1 MVKAGL
7 SISKK
12 LLSIGGSCFLVT
24 LAVVAITWGSAVA
37 TQRRVSTYAQTA
49 AVSREFSAMSQQ
61 FQEVR
66 QAGFSAALGVANDD
80 KYHQA
85 TQDFTTQLTKL
96 QGASLDSQQREIVSR
111 IQDLAAQIPVN
122 ADGVTLASLSTEMES
137 QLESLRNS
145 LTDKHESDVAELN
158 TITSINSNIGLAVS
172 LVGLV
177 VVLLVSVL
185 VSLSIS
191 RSAKEISKGLNRL
204 SAKDF
209 TYQVRQVSRDEI
221 GAMSVLLND
230 SVKNL
235 GALLSGISST
245 ATETTAGAEGL
256 REKSQDVAAKASAAK
271 DTVASVAGNA
281 REVSTQ
287 IGDVAASTEQMRSA
301 VTEISTN
308 AATAAKS
315 AAQATT
321 LTAQA
326 NDVMGELDK
335 ASEAISSVI
344 ETIKMVAEQTN
355 LLALNAT
362 IEASRAGEA
371 GRGFAVVASEV
382 KDLALGTKSA
392 AVEVSESITKIQSD
406 TQAAM
411 EAITEITGI
420 ISNINDYQSTV
431 AAAIEEQTATIS
443 SMAQT
448 VTEVSDDSAQVTD
461 NLYRIE
467 AKTEETVEELQEA
480 SQDMVL
486 SAQEFEALQKT
497 LSQFKWVNEA

>member
-1 MVKAGL
+1 M
-7 SISKK
+7 
-12 LLSIGGSCFLVT
+12 
-24 LAVVAITWGSAVA
+24 A
-37 TQRRVSTYAQTA
+37 T
-49 AVSREFSAMSQQ
+49 
-61 FQEVR
+61 
-66 QAGFSAALGVANDD
+66 
-80 KYHQA
+80 
-85 TQDFTTQLTKL
+85 
-96 QGASLDSQQREIVSR
+96 
-111 IQDLAAQIPVN
+111 
-122 ADGVTLASLSTEMES
+122 
-137 QLESLRNS
+137 
-145 LTDKHESDVAELN
+145 
-158 TITSINSNIGLAVS
+158 
-172 LVGLV
+172 
-177 VVLLVSVL
+177 
-185 VSLSIS
+185 
-191 RSAKEISKGLNRL
+191 
-204 SAKDF
+204 
-209 TYQVRQVSRDEI
+209 
-221 GAMSVLLND
+221 
-230 SVKNL
+230 
-235 GALLSGISST
+235 
-245 ATETTAGAEGL
+245 
-256 REKSQDVAAKASAAK
+256 
-271 DTVASVAGNA
+271 
-281 REVSTQ
+281 
-287 IGDVAASTEQMRSA
+287 STEQMRSA

-335 ASEAISSVI
+335 ASDAISSVI

-392 AVEVSESITKIQSD
+392 AVEVSESIIKIQSD

-448 VTEVSDDSAQVTD
+448 VTKVSDDSAQVTD

-467 AKTEETVEELQEA
+467 AKTEATVEELQEA

-486 SAQEFEALQKT
+486 SAQEFEALQET

>member
-12 LLSIGGSCFLVT
+12 LLSIGGICFLVT
-24 LAVVAITWGSAVA
+24 LVVVAITWGSALA
-37 TQRRVSTYAQTA
+37 TQNRVSTYAQTA
-49 AVSREFSAMSQQ
+49 TVSRDFSDVARQ

-66 QAGFSAALGVANDD
+66 QSGFSAALGVSNDD
-80 KYHQA
+80 KYLQA
-85 TQDFTTQLTKL
+85 TQEFTAQLTKL
-96 QGASLDSQQREIVSR
+96 QGAPLDSQQRKIVSR
-111 IQDLAAQIPVN
+111 LQDLAAQLPVTP
-122 ADGVTLASLSTEMES
+122 DGITLANLSTEMQS
-137 QLESLRNS
+137 QLDSLRNS
-145 LTDKHESDVAELN
+145 LTHKHETDVAELN
-158 TITSINSNIGLAVS
+158 TITSINSNVGLAVS

-177 VVLLVSVL
+177 AVLLVSVL

-191 RSAKEISKGLNRL
+191 RSAKEISRGLNRL
-204 SAKDF
+204 STKDF

-221 GAMSVLLND
+221 GAMSPLLND
-230 SVKNL
+230 AVKNL
-235 GALLSGISST
+235 GTLLSEISAT

-256 REKSQDVAAKASAAK
+256 QKQSQDVAAKASAARE
-271 DTVASVAGNA
+271 TVAAVAGNA

-287 IGDVAASTEQMRSA
+287 IGDVATSTEQMRSA

-326 NDVMGELDK
+326 NDVMEELDK
-335 ASEAISSVI
+335 ASESISSVI

-392 AVEVSESITKIQSD
+392 AVEVSESITTIQSD

-411 EAITEITGI
+411 QAITEITGI

-448 VTEVSDDSAQVTD
+448 VTEVSDDSARVTE
-461 NLYRIE
+461 NLYSIE
-467 AKTEETVEELQEA
+467 AKTEATVKELRQA
-480 SQDMVL
+480 SEDMVL
-486 SAQEFEALQKT
+486 SAQEFETLQQT
-497 LSQFKWVNEA
+497 LSQFKWVSEA

>member
-1 MVKAGL
+1 MAKTGL

-12 LLSIGGSCFLVT
+12 LLSIGGICFLVT
-24 LAVVAITWGSAVA
+24 LAVVAITWGSTLA
-37 TQRRVSTYAQTA
+37 TQSRVSTYAQTST
-49 AVSREFSAMSQQ
+49 VSRDFSAMAQQ

-66 QAGFSAALGVANDD
+66 QSGFNAARGVTNEE
-80 KYHQA
+80 KYLQA
-85 TQDFTTQLTKL
+85 TQDFTAQLTKL
-96 QGASLDSQQREIVSR
+96 QGAPLDPQQREIVSSL
-111 IQDLAAQIPVN
+111 QDLAAQLPVN
-122 ADGVTLASLSTEMES
+122 TDGAALASISTEIQS
-137 QLESLRNS
+137 QLDSLRNS
-145 LTDKHESDVAELN
+145 LTHKHETDVAELN
-158 TITSINSNIGLAVS
+158 TITSMNSNVGLAVS
-172 LVGLV
+172 LLGLV
-177 VVLLVSVL
+177 AVLLVSVL

-230 SVKNL
+230 SVNNL
-235 GALLSGISST
+235 GTLLSEISAT

-256 REKSQDVAAKASAAK
+256 RKQSQEVAAKASAARE
-271 DTVASVAGNA
+271 TVASVAGNA

-287 IGDVAASTEQMRSA
+287 IGNVAASTEQMRSA

-326 NDVMGELDK
+326 NEAMGELDK

-411 EAITEITGI
+411 QAITEITGI
-420 ISNINDYQSTV
+420 ISNINDFQSTV

-443 SMAQT
+443 SMVQT
-448 VTEVSDDSAQVTD
+448 VTEVSDDSARVTD
-461 NLYRIE
+461 NLYSIE
-467 AKTEETVEELQEA
+467 AKTEATVKELQEA

-486 SAQEFEALQKT
+486 SAQEFETLRET

>member
-7 SISKK
+7 SLSKK
-12 LLSIGGSCFLVT
+12 LLSIGGICFLVT
-24 LAVVAITWGSAVA
+24 LAVVAITWGSALV
-37 TQRRVSTYAQTA
+37 TQSRVSTYAQTA

-66 QAGFSAALGVANDD
+66 QAGFSAVLGRANDD
-80 KYHQA
+80 KYLQA
-85 TQDFTTQLTKL
+85 TQEFTAQLTKL
-96 QGASLDSQQREIVSR
+96 QGTPLDSQQREIVSR
-111 IQDLAAQIPVN
+111 LQDLAAQLPVVP
-122 ADGVTLASLSTEMES
+122 DGTTLANLSTEMGN
-137 QLESLRNS
+137 QLDSLRNS
-145 LTDKHESDVAELN
+145 LTHKHETDVAELN
-158 TITSINSNIGLAVS
+158 TITSINSNVGLAVS

-177 VVLLVSVL
+177 AVLLVSVL

-221 GAMSVLLND
+221 GAMSALLND

-235 GALLSGISST
+235 GTLLSEIYST

-256 REKSQDVAAKASAAK
+256 REKSQDVAVKACAAK

-287 IGDVAASTEQMRSA
+287 IGDVATSTEQMRSA

-406 TQAAM
+406 TRAAM

-467 AKTEETVEELQEA
+467 DKTEETVEELQEA

>member
-1 MVKAGL
+1 MAKTGL

-12 LLSIGGSCFLVT
+12 LLSIGGICFLVT
-24 LAVVAITWGSAVA
+24 LAVVAITWGSTLA
-37 TQRRVSTYAQTA
+37 TQSRVSTYAQTS
-49 AVSREFSAMSQQ
+49 AVSRDFSAMTQQ

-66 QAGFSAALGVANDD
+66 QAGFSAARGVTNEE
-80 KYHQA
+80 KYLQA
-85 TQDFTTQLTKL
+85 TQDFTAQLTKL
-96 QGASLDSQQREIVSR
+96 QGAPLDPQQREIVSSL
-111 IQDLAAQIPVN
+111 QDLAAQFPVN
-122 ADGVTLASLSTEMES
+122 PDGAALASISTEIQS
-137 QLESLRNS
+137 QLDSLRNS
-145 LTDKHESDVAELN
+145 LTHKHESDVAELN
-158 TITSINSNIGLAVS
+158 IITSVNSNVGLAVS
-172 LVGLV
+172 LLGLV
-177 VVLLVSVL
+177 AVLLVSVL

-230 SVKNL
+230 SVNNL
-235 GALLSGISST
+235 GTLLSEISAT

-256 REKSQDVAAKASAAK
+256 RKQSQEVAAKASAARE
-271 DTVASVAGNA
+271 TVASVAGNA
-281 REVSTQ
+281 REVSTR

-326 NDVMGELDK
+326 NEVMGELDK

-411 EAITEITGI
+411 QAITEITGI
-420 ISNINDYQSTV
+420 ISNINDFQSTV

-448 VTEVSDDSAQVTD
+448 VTEVSDDSARVTD
-461 NLYRIE
+461 NLYSIE
-467 AKTEETVEELQEA
+467 AKTEATVKELQEA
-480 SQDMVL
+480 SEDMVL
-486 SAQEFEALQKT
+486 SAQEFETLQET

>member
-12 LLSIGGSCFLVT
+12 LLSIGGICFLVT

-80 KYHQA
+80 KYRQA

-145 LTDKHESDVAELN
+145 LTGKHESDVAELN

-221 GAMSVLLND
+221 GAMSALLND

-235 GALLSGISST
+235 GALLSGISRT
-245 ATETTAGAEGL
+245 ATDTTAGAEGL

>member
-12 LLSIGGSCFLVT
+12 LLSIGGICFLVT

-172 LVGLV
+172 L